1 LSIAPHQYENTSYGL
16 WPISFMSR
24 PRECGTHEHR
34 RWVVRGPAIFL
45 EHFPETGFPSENAT
59 TLKLEHFP
67 FLFDPKVLYRRL

>member
-1 LSIAPHQYENTSYGL
+1 MSIAPHQYENTSYGL

-45 EHFPETGFPSENAT
+45 EHFPEKCRPVFHQKMRP
-59 TLKLEHFP
+59 L
-67 FLFDPKVLYRRL
+67 